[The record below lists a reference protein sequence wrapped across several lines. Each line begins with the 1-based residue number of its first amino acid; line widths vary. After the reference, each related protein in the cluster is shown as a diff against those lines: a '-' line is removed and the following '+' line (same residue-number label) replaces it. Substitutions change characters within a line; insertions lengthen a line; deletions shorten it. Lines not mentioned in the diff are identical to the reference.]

1 MTLSEIL
8 SNEILSGKK
17 VVVIGRPGS
26 GKTVTGQKL
35 AQASR
40 LPLVHTDTYIPCG
53 GVEALYHMMS
63 EMEAFGYDEPCLI
76 EGVGAY
82 RLLRKGAELDVFYP
96 DVVIELVVTDEQVE
110 RVYTKE
116 RDAAKLN
123 KMPGFVKGLETV
135 LAGYKQ
141 IMSVRELEGRT
152 PPVWIRVENKF

>member
-1 MTLSEIL
+1 MTLSELIASDL
-8 SNEILSGKK
+8 LFGKK

-35 AQASR
+35 AQASN
-40 LPLVHTDTYIPCG
+40 LPLVQTDTYIPCG

-63 EMEAFGYDEPCLI
+63 EMEAWGYDEPCLI
-76 EGVGAY
+76 EGVGSY

-116 RDAAKLN
+116 RDSAKLK

-135 LAGYKQ
+135 LAGYRQ
-141 IMSVRELEGRT
+141 IMAVRELEGRT
-152 PPVWIRVENKF
+152 PPVWMRLQNDF